1 MKGRIES
8 HKELCKELMDLYE
21 LKNLKYGNSFEAT
34 FEDYGPISLLI
45 RLEDKIS
52 RARNLLKNSS
62 IDPGDE
68 SIRDTL
74 LDLANYTIMGLIELD
89 RAKEDD
95 N

>member
-1 MKGRIES
+1 MGERIEE
-8 HKELCKELMDLYE
+8 HKGICRELNELYGI
-21 LKNLKYGNSFEAT
+21 KNVKYGNSFETT
-34 FEDYGPISLLI
+34 FKEYGPMTLLI

-89 RAKEDD
+89 RAKEEE
-95 N
+95 